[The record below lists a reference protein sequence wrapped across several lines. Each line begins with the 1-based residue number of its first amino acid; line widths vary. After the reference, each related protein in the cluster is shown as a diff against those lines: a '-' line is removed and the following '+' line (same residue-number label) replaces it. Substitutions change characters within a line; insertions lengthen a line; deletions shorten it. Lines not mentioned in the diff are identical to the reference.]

1 MKIGT
6 FLKYFVGLLAALIVA
21 AVVVLMVI
29 DFNDYKPEIQAQ
41 AKQATGRDLTIDGDI
56 KLAISLNPALA
67 VSGVSFANAS
77 WGSRPAMVTVDRFE
91 AQVALIPLISGT
103 IDIKKI
109 ILKGA
114 DILLEKNEKGQA
126 NYVFETAAAA
136 PATESKPSADAPSA
150 APTLPVVRH
159 VAIEDAKVTYI
170 DAVSKQTIAL
180 VVEELSLKGDGID
193 APLDLIFEGSYNGN
207 PLAAS
212 GTLGAPSAMMDA
224 GKTWPVDLKL
234 EAGGAKIGLKGAIAD
249 VVAASGLDLA
259 FSVEG
264 ESLATLSDLAGAPV
278 PPIGPYSVKGKVGG
292 DVAATV
298 SISDLAAKIGGSDL
312 SGGLSVN
319 LSGKVP
325 SIDGAFKSSRIDV
338 ADFVKASGPEK
349 ASEKPQETAPAPAP
363 AKGDGRVFPND
374 PLPLDGLKAVNATVK
389 MEIETLVATLKVTG
403 IEVGLSLKGGDLNIS
418 PLKATVADGAVDGRV
433 RLNGAQSTPSLD
445 TNVKV
450 SKFDAGKLL
459 ADMAITD
466 LLEGKVN
473 VNIDLKG
480 QGSSVR
486 ALMAGL
492 NGKTQVVMGAGRM
505 KSTAIDDFVGGPAKI
520 LTELFVGKQSEYT
533 VINCVVSQ
541 FDIKNGLATSKALLF
556 DTDYAT
562 VSGKGTINLGTEVL
576 DMEVDPQPKSATVN
590 TAVPVVITG
599 TLAAP
604 SYGVNKLAAAR
615 KVGGILG
622 GIVFPPALVVGLV
635 ETGTGEDNPCIK
647 GAKGKPA
654 SKGSTP
660 AAKEEASPLKAI
672 EKEVGNPLKKLFGN

>member
-1 MKIGT
+1 MKVGT
-6 FLKYFVGLLAALIVA
+6 FLKYFVGLIAALIVA

-41 AKQATGRDLTIDGDI
+41 AKQATGRDLTIEGDI

-126 NYVFETAAAA
+126 NYVFETAEAA
-136 PATESKPSADAPSA
+136 PAAEAKPSADASSTAPS
-150 APTLPVVRH
+150 LPVVRH
-159 VAIEDAKVTYI
+159 VAIENAKVTYI
-170 DAVSKQTIAL
+170 DAVSKQTITL

-193 APLDLIFEGSYNGN
+193 APLDLVFEGSYNGN

-224 GKTWPVDLKL
+224 SKPWPVAVAL

-278 PPIGPYSVKGKVGG
+278 PPLGPYSVKGKVGG

-325 SIDGAFKSSRIDV
+325 SIKGAFKSSRIDV
-338 ADFVKASGPEK
+338 ADFIKASGPE
-349 ASEKPQETAPAPAP
+349 AVSAKPQATEAAP

-389 MEIETLVATLKVTG
+389 MEIETLIATIKATG
-403 IEVGLSLKGGDLNIS
+403 VEVGLSLKGGDLNIS
-418 PLKATVADGAVDGRV
+418 PLKAMVADGAVDGRV

-480 QGSSVR
+480 QGGSVR

-492 NGKTQVVMGAGRM
+492 NGTTQVVMGAGRM

-533 VINCVVSQ
+533 VINCIVSQ

-562 VSGKGTINLGTEVL
+562 ISGKGTINLGTEAL

-599 TLAAP
+599 TLAEP

-622 GIVFPPALVVGLV
+622 GIAFPPALVVGLV
-635 ETGTGEDNPCIK
+635 ETGTGEDNPCVK

-654 SKGSTP
+654 SKEVTP
-660 AAKEEASPLKAI
+660 AAKEETSPLKAI

>member
-6 FLKYFVGLLAALIVA
+6 FFKYFVGLLAALIVA

-41 AKQATGRDLTIDGDI
+41 AKQATGRDLTIEGDI

-103 IDIKKI
+103 IDIQKI

-114 DILLEKNEKGQA
+114 DILLEKDEKGQA

-136 PATESKPSADAPSA
+136 PAAAAKPSADVSSTGSA
-150 APTLPVVRH
+150 LPVVRQ
-159 VAIEDAKVTYI
+159 VAIENAKVTYI
-170 DAVSKQTIAL
+170 DAVSKQTITL

-193 APLDLIFEGSYNGN
+193 APLDLVFEGSYNGN

-212 GTLGAPSAMMDA
+212 GTLGAPSAMLDA
-224 GKTWPVDLKL
+224 GKPWPVAVTL
-234 EAGGAKIGLKGAIAD
+234 EAGGAKVGLKGAIAD
-249 VVAASGLDLA
+249 VAAASGLDLT

-264 ESLATLSDLAGAPV
+264 ESLETLSNLAGAPV
-278 PPIGPYSVKGKVGG
+278 PPIGPYSVKGKVSG

-325 SIDGAFKSSRIDV
+325 AIDGAFKSSRIDI
-338 ADFVKASGPEK
+338 ADFVKASGPEA
-349 ASEKPQETAPAPAP
+349 ASEKPAATEAAP

-389 MEIETLVATLKVTG
+389 MEIETLVATIKATG
-403 IEVGLSLKGGDLNIS
+403 VEVGLSLKGGDLNIS
-418 PLKATVADGAVDGRV
+418 PLKAIVADGAVEGRV
-433 RLNGAQSTPSLD
+433 RLNGAQSTPTLD

-473 VNIDLKG
+473 VTIDLKG
-480 QGSSVR
+480 QGGTVR

-492 NGKTQVVMGAGRM
+492 NGKTQVAMGTGRM

-541 FDIKNGLATSKALLF
+541 FDIKSGLATSKALLF

-562 VSGKGTINLGTEVL
+562 ISGKGTINLGTEVL
-576 DMEVDPQPKSATVN
+576 DLEVDPQPKSATVN

-599 TLAAP
+599 TLAEP
-604 SYGVNKLAAAR
+604 SFGVNKLAAAR
-615 KVGGILG
+615 KVGGIVG
-622 GIVFPPALVVGLV
+622 GVLFPPALIVGLA

-654 SKGSTP
+654 SKEAAP
-660 AAKEEASPLKAI
+660 AAKEKASPLKAI